1 MALQSS
7 GAISIDDI
15 RTELG
20 TTTGS
25 LAQLSAAVG
34 FPAPHAMSDFYGYTA
49 TTPNDLYWDFA
60 EDDGGA
66 KFVGDAGDSP
76 GPFSFSMFVRPSWT
90 AVDFNVMLF
99 EINTGSGLNSDR
111 LLLIYDYGL
120 NRLVFRY
127 RGGTSNHHI
136 NWALNA
142 NSASGNISRW
152 HSTSTGPVNANGFAH
167 IAGTFD
173 PTQSL
178 AINGLKLYWNG
189 VAFNTA
195 ITQANGT
202 MSPFPKTNMY
212 INVAFNETADRSG
225 DFDNVAFWFNRLLT
239 PSEIVSLYN
248 DGKGSTA
255 ADAGLTTGL
264 GFEATME
271 SGAFIDNTG
280 NWTPTAVA
288 GQAIPY

>member
-49 TTPNDLYWDFA
+49 ATPNDLYWDFSQGG
-60 EDDGGA
+60 DGA
-66 KFVGDAGDSP
+66 RFVGDAGDSP
-76 GPFSFSMFVRPSWT
+76 GPFSFSMFVKPSWT
-90 AVDFNVMLF
+90 AVDDNVMLF
-99 EINTGSGLNSDR
+99 EINTGSGTNVDR
-111 LLLIYDYGL
+111 LLLLYDYGF
-120 NRLVFRY
+120 NRFVFRY
-127 RGGTSNHHI
+127 RAGTSNHHI

-142 NSASGNISRW
+142 NAAAGYISRW
-152 HSTSTGPVNANGFAH
+152 HSTSTGPVNAKGFAH

-173 PTQSL
+173 PSQSL

-189 VAFNTA
+189 VPFDTV

-202 MSPFPKTNMY
+202 RAAFPKTHMF
-212 INVAFNETADRSG
+212 INVAFNYTADRSG

-239 PSEIVSLYN
+239 PAEIVSLYN
-248 DGKGSTA
+248 NGDGSTA
-255 ADAGLTTGL
+255 ADAGLSTGL

-271 SGAFIDNTG
+271 SGAFVDNTG
-280 NWTPTAVA
+280 NWTPVAVE
-288 GQAIPY
+288 GEAIPY